1 MSIKNEHGSRDDAAR
16 LEARL
21 EQARQYFRRHH
32 ANVEPDAAFTQRVS
46 ARLERQPS
54 ELLGWAA
61 LRLLPA
67 TAALL
72 AILAWFA
79 FQSTPLT
86 QAAVADNAPTDDLLS
101 WVLEEPENG
110 R

>member
-1 MSIKNEHGSRDDAAR
+1 MSDRYGQGSREDAER
-16 LEARL
+16 LETRL
-21 EQARQYFRRHH
+21 EQARRYFQEHH
-32 ANVEPDAAFTQRVS
+32 ANVEPDAAFAQRVS

-86 QAAVADNAPTDDLLS
+86 PTDVAGAAPTDDLLS
-101 WVLEEPENG
+101 WVLEDPENG